1 MIIIIS
7 AAYDQ
12 NASSSSAKF
21 YSYRLSYHDFLK
33 KAQWKARKLAWPL
46 ILANLSLR
54 TRRNCFCLCE
64 QNAELILLALKASGT
79 KRLLPILRTALQLL
93 G

>member
-33 KAQWKARKLAWPL
+33 KAQWKARKLA
-46 ILANLSLR
+46 
-54 TRRNCFCLCE
+54 
-64 QNAELILLALKASGT
+64 
-79 KRLLPILRTALQLL
+79 
-93 G
+93 